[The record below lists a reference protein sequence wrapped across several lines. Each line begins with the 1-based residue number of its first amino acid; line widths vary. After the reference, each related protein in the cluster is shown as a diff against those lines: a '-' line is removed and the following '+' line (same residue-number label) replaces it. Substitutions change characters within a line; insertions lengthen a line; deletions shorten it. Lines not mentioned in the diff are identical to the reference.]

1 MSSSPIRRQALVN
14 RLSRTKEVLALVTR
28 TQHGLED
35 TVSSSSPV
43 CVCVTGGDSRQV
55 DNIHEMEDYGARVTW
70 VEI

>member
-1 MSSSPIRRQALVN
+1 M
-14 RLSRTKEVLALVTR
+14 TR

-55 DNIHEMEDYGARVTW
+55 DNIHEMEGYGARVTW